1 MKRICAW
8 CDKDLDGNETA
19 VRGDPITHGI
29 CESCA
34 LHFTANELV
43 PLRIFLDGL
52 EPPVL
57 LVDSA
62 GVILAANE
70 SARRV
75 LGIDPVM
82 AEGSMR
88 GDVLRCSNAPLPGG
102 CGKSDR
108 CAACEIQG
116 SVTRT
121 FETGLAMDHVSAYL
135 EVQGAGGREQLLM
148 RISTERVSGSVLLRL
163 DSMEKVEPARKGAR
177 MSEEGGE
184 HSW

>member
-1 MKRICAW
+1 MRRICAW
-8 CDKDLDGNETA
+8 CDKDLDGNLTA

-34 LHFTANELV
+34 VHFTANELA

-62 GVILAANE
+62 GVILTANE
-70 SARRV
+70 SARRT
-75 LGIDPVM
+75 LGIDTGA
-82 AEGSMR
+82 AEGSLR
-88 GDVLRCSNAPLPGG
+88 GDVLRCANATLPGG
-102 CGKSDR
+102 CGRSER

-135 EVQGAGGREQLLM
+135 EVQGAKGREGLLL

-163 DSMEKVEPARKGAR
+163 DSMEKVQPA
-177 MSEEGGE
+177 ST
-184 HSW
+184 

>member
-1 MKRICAW
+1 MRRICAW
-8 CDKDLDGNETA
+8 CDKDLDGKGTA

-43 PLRIFLDGL
+43 PLRLFLDGL

-62 GVILAANE
+62 GVVLTANE
-70 SARRV
+70 SARLA
-75 LGIDPVM
+75 LGIDPGA

-88 GDVLRCSNAPLPGG
+88 GDVLRCWNASLPGG

-135 EVQGAGGREQLLM
+135 EVQGAAGREQLQM
-148 RISTERVSGSVLLRL
+148 RISTERVNGAVLLRL
-163 DSMEKVEPARKGAR
+163 DGMEKVEQAPA
-177 MSEEGGE
+177 
-184 HSW
+184 